1 MAGGLG
7 EGYAGPV
14 GQEGE
19 DDGNASNA
27 GAPVDIA
34 AATDQYSSGTA
45 SSGTGRWTRWTGWAG
60 K

>member
-1 MAGGLG
+1 MAGDWDKDML
-7 EGYAGPV
+7 
-14 GQEGE
+14 EGE